1 MESISEVLFPPLP
14 PIAMLMIALADVCDW
29 RSTLQWGG
37 WGGFIFSTVI
47 ASAADCAYV
56 RLLM

>member
-1 MESISEVLFPPLP
+1 
-14 PIAMLMIALADVCDW
+14 MLMIALADVCDW